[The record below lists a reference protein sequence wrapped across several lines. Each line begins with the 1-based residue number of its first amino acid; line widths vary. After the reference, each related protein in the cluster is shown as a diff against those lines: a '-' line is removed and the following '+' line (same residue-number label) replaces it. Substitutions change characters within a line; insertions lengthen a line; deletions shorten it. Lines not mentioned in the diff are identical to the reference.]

1 MGAPKQKWTSEE
13 EEALKAGV
21 NKHGAGKWRNI
32 QKDPE
37 FSHLLASRSNID
49 LKDKWRNMSVSYSG
63 LGSREKTRTPKM
75 KLLPSPPRPSP
86 AAANSGPSPSPSPS
100 NLSSISLPS
109 SIQKSEVNDPAKKP
123 KYNSIIMDALSS
135 LKSTEPNGSEI
146 GTISNFIELKHEVPE
161 NFRRLLSSKLRRL
174 IQQNRIEKVGKAYRL
189 KEASF
194 GIKSPVL
201 KQKDTTQQHRKP
213 QNNINRHP
221 INSLSKVQTSVE
233 DPIEEEAKNAASR
246 IADAEAKC
254 FFALEAAKSAENIF
268 KMSEEADAFLILAE
282 EIYDRC
288 SRGEVF
294 TITY

>member
-49 LKDKWRNMSVSYSG
+49 LKDKWRNMSVSFSG
-63 LGSREKTRTPKM
+63 LGSREKARTPKS
-75 KLLPSPPRPSP
+75 KLPSSPPRPTP
-86 AAANSGPSPSPSPS
+86 AAANSVPSPSPSPS
-100 NLSSISLPS
+100 NLSSLSLPS
-109 SIQKSEVNDPAKKP
+109 IQRSEVSDSAKKP
-123 KYNSIIMDALSS
+123 KYNSIILDALSS

-194 GIKSPVL
+194 GIKTPVL

-213 QNNINRHP
+213 QNNINRHS
-221 INSLSKVQTSVE
+221 INSLSKVQTGV

-254 FFALEAAKSAENIF
+254 FFALEAAKSAENIS
-268 KMSEEADAFLILAE
+268 KMSEEADAFLVLAE

>member
-49 LKDKWRNMSVSYSG
+49 LKDKWRNMSVSFSG
-63 LGSREKTRTPKM
+63 LGSREKVRTPKS
-75 KLLPSPPRPSP
+75 KLPLSPQRPSSGAGSSGQGNMPILSLPSPLQR
-86 AAANSGPSPSPSPS
+86 
-100 NLSSISLPS
+100 
-109 SIQKSEVNDPAKKP
+109 SEVTDPAKKP

-146 GTISNFIELKHEVPE
+146 GTICNFIE
-161 NFRRLLSSKLRRL
+161 
-174 IQQNRIEKVGKAYRL
+174 IGKAYRL
-189 KEASF
+189 KEVSF
-194 GIKSPVL
+194 GVKTPVP
-201 KQKDTTQQHRKP
+201 KQKDPTQQHRKL
-213 QNNINRHP
+213 QNNISRQSN
-221 INSLSKVQTSVE
+221 NSLSRVHGGVV

-254 FFALEAAKSAENIF
+254 YFALEAAKNAERIS
-268 KMSEEADAFLILAE
+268 KMAEDAEAFLSLAK

-294 TITY
+294 TIAY

>member
-49 LKDKWRNMSVSYSG
+49 LKDKWRNMSVSFSG
-63 LGSREKTRTPKM
+63 LGSREKVRTPKS
-75 KLLPSPPRPSP
+75 KLPLSPQRPSSGAGSSGQGNMPILSLPSPLQR
-86 AAANSGPSPSPSPS
+86 
-100 NLSSISLPS
+100 
-109 SIQKSEVNDPAKKP
+109 SEVTDPAKKP

-146 GTISNFIELKHEVPE
+146 GTICNFIELKHEVPE

-174 IQQNRIEKVGKAYRL
+174 IQQNKIEKIGKAYRL
-189 KEASF
+189 KEVSF
-194 GIKSPVL
+194 GVKTPVP
-201 KQKDTTQQHRKP
+201 KQKDPTQQHRKL
-213 QNNINRHP
+213 QNNISRQSN
-221 INSLSKVQTSVE
+221 NSLSRVHGGVV

-254 FFALEAAKSAENIF
+254 YFALEAAKNAERIS
-268 KMSEEADAFLILAE
+268 KMAEDAEAFLSLAK

-294 TITY
+294 TIAY